1 MRKRYV
7 ILENFEN
14 LNFELLKYII
24 NVLIII
30 FTLNYI
36 FS

>member
-1 MRKRYV
+1 MRKRDV
-7 ILENFEN
+7 ILEKFEN
-14 LNFELLKYII
+14 LNFEVLKYII